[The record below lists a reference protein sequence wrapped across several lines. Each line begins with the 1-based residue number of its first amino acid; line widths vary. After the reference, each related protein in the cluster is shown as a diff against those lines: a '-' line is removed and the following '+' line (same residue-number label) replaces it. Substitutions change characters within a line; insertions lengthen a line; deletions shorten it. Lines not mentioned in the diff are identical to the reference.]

1 MTIISELLADLT
13 RRSVELWFEG
23 DTLRFRAPKGALR
36 EDDRALL
43 MGQKTEVLRQLKQRA
58 LDQIET
64 FPLAYSQ
71 RALWFIHQTAPE
83 SAAYHVAFSARI
95 CSEVDMEAFGQAVQA
110 LVDRHSSLR
119 TTYAALDGGLVQQ
132 VHGYMECPLQ
142 VRQAKGADIGELKE
156 LVVNAYREPFDLQ
169 KGPLLRAHIFV
180 RGEKDCVLLL
190 TAHHIACDG
199 WSFLLLLDELRVL
212 YAANKAQT
220 APALPRPKS
229 EFVSYV
235 EWQRQLTG
243 SETGEKFFSYWQNKL
258 SGELPVLNF
267 PTDKPRPPTQTFNGS
282 THPFTI
288 DADLTERL
296 KSLARDQGSTLFTVL
311 LAAFHVLLHRCT
323 GQEDIIVGT
332 PTYGRNRSEFSNL
345 VGDLINTVALRG
357 DLSGNPTFTDFLAQ
371 MRHVALEA
379 LEHQDYPFPLLVE
392 RLRLAR
398 DLSRSPIYQSLFVFQ
413 KFGLASDLEKFL
425 TSSNAS
431 RIDFGGIELEPFFI
445 PQQEGQL
452 ELVLEMGE
460 SGNQLFGNFKY
471 NTDLF
476 EVVTIERMATQFIK
490 LLEGI
495 TMNPESRLSALVAS
509 IESKS
514 GQQTGLNEFL
524 SQLKTLGL
532 RFRAEEGRLRIDA
545 PKGILS
551 PTLREKII
559 NRKSEI
565 LQALL
570 DSSDK
575 QNDDV
580 MPLQKVSRDGS
591 LCLSFSQERLW
602 FLYQL
607 EPENISY
614 NIPICLRME
623 GQLRVDVL
631 KESLSGII
639 HRHETLRTTFA
650 EVGGQPIQIVSPP
663 SPINLFVVDLQG
675 VSVNERREK
684 ARLVVIQEMQRS
696 FDLRKGPLIRVALLQ
711 LSSEEHLLVVTMH
724 HIIADGW
731 SLGVF
736 AREFEALYRS
746 LEKGQASALP
756 ELPIQY
762 ADFAYCHRLWMQS
775 RVLEPHLLYWKQK
788 LSDIPVLQLPTD
800 HPRPVVQRYRGAKKW
815 FKLTRQV
822 REVLSEFSQSHGV
835 TLFMTL
841 LAAFKALLYGYTG
854 QTDFAVGTPVA
865 NRNRSELEGLIGF
878 FVNTMVLRTDLSGD
892 PRFVELLGKVKETTL
907 EALTHQDAPFEKVV
921 EAVNPSRD
929 MSYSPL
935 FQVMFAFQNFP
946 WSYVNIAGL
955 TINPEL
961 IDAGTSMLDLSL
973 YMWEEEKGLSGSIE
987 YNSDIF
993 DDSTIERMVGHFEV
1007 LLGSALANPEKRL
1020 SELALLTPSE
1030 RYQLLVTWNHTDAD
1044 YPRDQCFQR
1053 LFEEQVERTPGA
1065 IAVICAGE
1073 SLSYGELNSRANQV
1087 AYYLRGLGAQPDS
1100 IVGIYVDRSINMAV
1114 GLLGILKAGSS
1125 YTPLDPGFPKDRI
1138 EFMLK
1143 DSNAGILITQ
1153 KGLSNNIEEF
1163 SGERISIDSDW
1174 DKISRESTNN
1184 LALISGPEHL
1194 AYVIYTSGSTGK
1206 PKGVQIPHKAL
1217 VNFLYSMMRE
1227 PGMTAADTVLSVTT
1241 MSFDIF
1247 GLELYLP
1254 LLSGARV
1261 VIAEREDTLDGSR
1274 LASLINE
1281 HNVTVMQATPST
1293 WRLMI
1298 EAGWSGNQSLKVICG
1313 GEAFPKDLVGPLM
1326 ERCKELWNLYGPT
1339 ETTIWST
1346 AYRVKSPDDPIL
1358 IGLPI
1363 ANTQTYILDKQLQ
1376 PLPVGIVG
1384 ELHIGGDGLSR
1395 GYLNRPE
1402 LTAEKFIAHP
1412 FNEDPKARIYKTGDL
1427 ARYRSD
1433 GMIECLGRIDHQVKL
1448 RGFRIELGEIE
1459 ARIKDVDSVRNC
1471 VVVVRE
1477 DHPGDQ
1483 RLVAYYVDREGQGV
1497 SHSDLIKY
1505 LHTKLPD
1512 YMVPQQFEKLQ
1523 AIPLTPNGKVD
1534 RKALPKPNFEIEAQR
1549 NYVPPQ
1555 TESEIAISAIWKQV
1569 LKIEKPSIHD
1579 NFFELGGHSLLM
1591 AQVFSKVKG
1600 IGATNVPMIA
1610 LFQYPT
1616 IASFSKYLVG
1626 RQTDRSSLQQASD
1639 RAKMKEENIMRQKEL
1654 RKGRGAANA

>member
-1 MTIISELLADLT
+1 MEKRILDSQDKGFSQLSPDNRRKLLAEML
-13 RRSVELWFEG
+13 RRRAIESSLQQSPSGLAPISKVARDGELPASFSQERLWFLSKLE
-23 DTLRFRAPKGALR
+23 P
-36 EDDRALL
+36 DD
-43 MGQKTEVLRQLKQRA
+43 
-58 LDQIET
+58 
-64 FPLAYSQ
+64 LAYNIGCCV
-71 RALWFIHQTAPE
+71 RFIGKLRVEILVQ
-83 SAAYHVAFSARI
+83 SL
-95 CSEVDMEAFGQAVQA
+95 SEIVR
-110 LVDRHSSLR
+110 RHEILR
-119 TTYAALDGGLVQQ
+119 TT
-132 VHGYMECPLQ
+132 
-142 VRQAKGADIGELKE
+142 IGETE
-156 LVVNAYREPFDLQ
+156 GRPVQVVSAPDPINLVVVGLQELCEDERREKANRITTEEAQRPFDLS
-169 KGPLLRAHIFV
+169 KGPLLRV
-180 RGEKDCVLLL
+180 VLLKL
-190 TAHHIACDG
+190 GVEEHRLILAMHHTVTDG
-199 WSFLLLLDELRVL
+199 WSFGVFTRELETLYKAFLEGKPSPLPDLPIQYADFAYWQREWLQGEVL
-212 YAANKAQT
+212 NTQLEYWKNKLGGEPPVLQLPTDRPRPAVQTHRGANQLF
-220 APALPRPKS
+220 ALPM
-229 EFVSYV
+229 V
-235 EWQRQLTG
+235 LL
-243 SETGEKFFSYWQNKL
+243 EKLKKL
-258 SGELPVLNF
+258 S
-267 PTDKPRPPTQTFNGS
+267 
-282 THPFTI
+282 
-288 DADLTERL
+288 
-296 KSLARDQGSTLFTVL
+296 QGQSVTLYMTL
-311 LAAFHVLLHRCT
+311 LAAFKVLLYRYT
-323 GQEDIIVGT
+323 GQTDFAVGSPIANRT
-332 PTYGRNRSEFSNL
+332 RSELEGLIGFFVNTL
-345 VGDLINTVALRG
+345 VLRT
-357 DLSGNPTFTDFLAQ
+357 DLSADPRFIDFLEKVKETTLGAFT
-371 MRHVALEA
+371 
-379 LEHQDYPFPLLVE
+379 HQDTPFEKVVEAVNPSRDMSYSPLFQVMFVLQNFTMGSTE
-392 RLRLAR
+392 IP
-398 DLSRSPIYQSLFVFQ
+398 DLTLIPVAVDSGTSMFDLTFYIWEEG
-413 KFGLASDLEKFL
+413 KGLSGK
-425 TSSNAS
+425 
-431 RIDFGGIELEPFFI
+431 IE
-445 PQQEGQL
+445 
-452 ELVLEMGE
+452 
-460 SGNQLFGNFKY
+460 Y

-476 EVVTIERMATQFIK
+476 DVETIERMATQFTK

-495 TMNPESRLSALVAS
+495 IMNPESRLSELVRS
-509 IESKS
+509 IESDS
-514 GQQTGLNEFL
+514 EQQPNVDEFL
-524 SQLKTLGL
+524 SQLRTIGI
-532 RFRAEEGRLRIDA
+532 RFSAEEGKLRIDA

-551 PTLREKII
+551 PTLREKIS
-559 NRKSEI
+559 NRKAEI
-565 LQALL
+565 LHALI
-570 DSSDK
+570 DSGDK

-580 MPLQKVSRDGS
+580 MPLQKISRDGS

-631 KESLSGII
+631 KESLSEII
-639 HRHETLRTTFA
+639 RRHEALRTTFA
-650 EVGGQPIQIVSPP
+650 DVGGQPIQIVSPP

-675 VSVNERREK
+675 VPENERRKK
-684 ARLVVIQEMQRS
+684 AQLVVIQEMQRS

-711 LSSEEHLLVVTMH
+711 LNSEEHLLVVTMH

-800 HPRPVVQRYRGAKKW
+800 HPRPVVQRYRGSRKW

-822 REVLSEFSQSHGV
+822 REVLSELSQSQGV

-878 FVNTMVLRTDLSGD
+878 FVNTMVLRTDISGD

-946 WSYVNIAGL
+946 WSYVNIEGL

-1030 RYQLLVTWNHTDAD
+1030 RHQLLVTWNHTDAD

-1053 LFEEQVERTPGA
+1053 LFEEQVERNPGA

-1087 AYYLRGLGAQPDS
+1087 AHYLRSLGAQPDS

-1143 DSNAGILITQ
+1143 DSSAGILITQ
-1153 KGLSNNIEEF
+1153 KDLSGNIEEF
-1163 SGERISIDSDW
+1163 SGEKICIDSDW
-1174 DKISRESTNN
+1174 DKISRESTGNP
-1184 LALISGPEHL
+1184 ALLSGPEHL

-1261 VIAEREDTLDGSR
+1261 VIAERVDTLDGSR

-1346 AYRVKSPDDPIL
+1346 AYRVKSADDPIL

-1376 PLPVGIVG
+1376 PLPGGIVG

-1427 ARYRSD
+1427 ARYRSN

-1483 RLVAYYVDREGQGV
+1483 RLVAYYVDRDGQGV
-1497 SHSDLIKY
+1497 SHSDLIRY

-1523 AIPLTPNGKVD
+1523 SIPLTPNGKVD

-1616 IASFSKYLVG
+1616 IASFSKYLAG